1 MLSPAAPAVG
11 PARAE
16 SPISAPA
23 PAGGNGEPMS
33 VGAVSGEEPA
43 SERAMS
49 VDGSDPARCL
59 LREEVKG
66 YLLKRC
72 PAELRARVDAHIAGC
87 TACARRVRHLDDEIL
102 EYMGGQR
109 PEEELARMDA
119 HLDACRACRDLMHHV
134 VQGMAQT
141 WQGEDR
147 GPADSTTTFTPGS
160 VVNSRYRI
168 RSFVGRGG
176 MGEVYEAFDQLMD
189 RRVALKTVLCN
200 VADRPRASR
209 RFKEEVRNAQ
219 RVAHA
224 HVCRINELQEHRD
237 VFGPPLPF
245 FTMEFIDGERLGYRI
260 QLGTLALA
268 DVKSIAHQL
277 LAGLEAAHE
286 RGVLH
291 LDFKSDNV
299 MLRRNTLTPDAVIMD
314 FGLSR
319 VLGKESRLRTS
330 ERRQFAGTLSY
341 MSVEQLECRDDVGPA
356 TDVYSFGVVLYE
368 MLTRKLPFAGDS
380 LSAALLK
387 QLKER
392 PKPPSF
398 HLRSLAPALDR
409 FVLRCLSPDPGAR
422 FADAGQAL
430 AALRAIGPWTRRR
443 RSAQAVKALPLLG
456 VVALGLA
463 ASSFF
468 GERTPPPTSDVA
480 ALAPALEQRRQELA
494 PAAEAQA
501 LESAAAIKAA
511 AAKTTAAETAAA
523 SESAAPAK
531 AAAAA
536 AAPLK
541 QSPARRGAADER
553 EVSAARPALS
563 EKAPALDEKELAD
576 QAQPAPSAEPSGAL
590 RAPTAARG
598 KEGPP
603 RAVAGGGAAAS
614 AAGAPSSSETTD
626 EPGWK
631 PSRVPRRL
639 RSESN
644 TPSGTAP

>member
-1 MLSPAAPAVG
+1 VNTGGSS
-11 PARAE
+11 AE
-16 SPISAPA
+16 
-23 PAGGNGEPMS
+23 G
-33 VGAVSGEEPA
+33 SGTA
-43 SERAMS
+43 SSRVSERVLT

-59 LREEVKG
+59 LRSEVAG
-66 YLLKRC
+66 YVAKRC
-72 PAELRARVDAHIAGC
+72 PAELRARVDAHVAGC
-87 TACARRVRHLDDEIL
+87 AACAQRVRHLDDEIL

-109 PEEELARMDA
+109 SEAELALMDS

-134 VQGMAQT
+134 VQGMALT
-141 WQGEDR
+141 WQGEER
-147 GPADSTTTFTPGS
+147 GAADSTTTFAPGS

-168 RSFVGRGG
+168 RGFLGRGG

-260 QLGTLALA
+260 QLGTLALV
-268 DVKSIAHQL
+268 DVKTIAHQL

-299 MLRRNTLTPDAVIMD
+299 MLRSNTPEPDAVIMD

-330 ERRQFAGTLSY
+330 ERRQFAGTLTY

-368 MLTRKLPFAGDS
+368 MLTRRLPFEADS

-398 HLRSLAPALDR
+398 HVRGLTPALDR
-409 FVLRCLSPDPGAR
+409 FVLRCLSADPGAR
-422 FADAGQAL
+422 FADAAQAL
-430 AALRAIGPWTRRR
+430 VALKAIGPWSRRN
-443 RSAQAVKALPLLG
+443 RSRQALKLLPLASVAVLG
-456 VVALGLA
+456 FA
-463 ASSFF
+463 ASSYF
-468 GERTPPPTSDVA
+468 GERTPPLPNAGVA
-480 ALAPALEQRRQELA
+480 ALAPLAIDVEQRRQELTPT
-494 PAAEAQA
+494 PA
-501 LESAAAIKAA
+501 
-511 AAKTTAAETAAA
+511 TTAAAEQATVTQTKA
-523 SESAAPAK
+523 EPDR

-536 AAPLK
+536 AAATPT
-541 QSPARRGAADER
+541 AM
-553 EVSAARPALS
+553 
-563 EKAPALDEKELAD
+563 
-576 QAQPAPSAEPSGAL
+576 SAEPR
-590 RAPTAARG
+590 RAEPPRRAAARTR
-598 KEGPP
+598 ET
-603 RAVAGGGAAAS
+603 A
-614 AAGAPSSSETTD
+614 SSSESTAAPPGAPPATTPPGAPPPGAPPSRAATD
-626 EPGWK
+626 GSTPSSETLPASETLPSGEPSWK
-631 PSRVPRRL
+631 PARVPRRL
-639 RSESN
+639 RSDD
-644 TPSGTAP
+644 TPP